1 MPHYNDGRLITDTD
15 RGHRPRRE
23 KKELGK
29 KGEEKALRFLKKK
42 GYRII
47 EKNYVC
53 KLGEMDIIAKEKDT
67 LVFVEVKTR
76 TTTEFGPPQLA
87 VNSSKQRQLS
97 KVALNYL
104 KEKQLEEV
112 KARFD
117 VVAILLEE
125 KGEQIELIKDAF
137 ELQYP

>member
-1 MPHYNDGRLITDTD
+1 MMQ
-15 RGHRPRRE
+15 
-23 KKELGK
+23 KKALGK
-29 KGEEKALRFLKKK
+29 KGEEVALRFLKKK

-104 KEKQLEEV
+104 KEKHLEEV

-117 VVAILLEE
+117 VMAILLAQ
-125 KGEQIELIKDAF
+125 KGEEIELIRDAF
-137 ELQYP
+137 DLQYP